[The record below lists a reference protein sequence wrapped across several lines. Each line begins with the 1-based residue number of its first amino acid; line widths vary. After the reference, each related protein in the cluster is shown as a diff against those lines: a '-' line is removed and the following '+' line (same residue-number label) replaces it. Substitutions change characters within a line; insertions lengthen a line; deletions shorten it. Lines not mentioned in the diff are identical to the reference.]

1 MAESNENVRMRKFAR
16 EYMEKH
22 PSVRK
27 VYTAIA
33 GNRRRGSETTA
44 EHYINYIS
52 FFVNYVGYED
62 PEVALLDMGSGKV
75 DPQKKIDEFIDY
87 ALDEMPNKH
96 KNQDSKQKGRSHNT
110 VRNYVFGVKKWFDQ
124 NDIKVNWD
132 KIEMPTGT
140 EIKEHDRAPSKEELR
155 TLLAHCLSSRDKA
168 VIYCN
173 TSCGLRINTLLSL
186 TVGDVDFSYPDIAR
200 FTVVRK
206 AGRKFGSKR
215 SGSSGSLFITWITS
229 EAKQALQTYLEERER
244 SGETVTKESP
254 LFTDAYNKGTFI
266 TIDAYGKVWTRLLQR
281 AGLAK
286 KSTNWHELHI
296 HTLRKYFRSNC
307 IGVDASY
314 REMWMGHKGQYLDMS
329 YFRAEEQRHLD
340 EYRKIVQYLTIQ
352 EPPKDNTNMKK
363 EIALTFLRMQGYN
376 AEKIKQFEDILQRAK
391 DPDEAFAEFRNL
403 TDAPSSQEFKKLTD
417 NASLQKPVSQ
427 PFKVTRQQKYS
438 VAKGENELVR
448 RLDDGWSLVKS
459 LSEDKCLLEK
469 F

>member
-1 MAESNENVRMRKFAR
+1 
-16 EYMEKH
+16 MEKY
-22 PSVRK
+22 PSVKK
-27 VYTAIA
+27 VYIAIA

-52 FFVNYVGYED
+52 FFVNYIGYSS
-62 PEVALLDMGSGKV
+62 PEVALADMRSGKV
-75 DPQKKIDEFIDY
+75 DAQKKIDDFIDY
-87 ALDEMPNKH
+87 ALDEMPNKQ
-96 KNQDSKQKGRSHNT
+96 KNQDSKLRGRSHNT

-140 EIKEHDRAPSKEELR
+140 EIKEHDRAPTKEELL
-155 TLLAHCLSSRDKA
+155 TLLAHCFSSRDRA

-186 TVGDVDFSYPDIAR
+186 TVGDVDFSYPDVAR

-215 SGSSGSLFITWITS
+215 SGSSGSLFITWITP
-229 EAKQALQTYLEERER
+229 EAKQALKSYLEERER
-244 SGETVTKESP
+244 SGETVTNDSP

-266 TIDAYGKVWTRLLQR
+266 TIDAYGRVWTRLLVR
-281 AGLAK
+281 SGLAK

-340 EYRKIVQYLTIQ
+340 EYRKVIQYLTIQ
-352 EPPKDNTNMKK
+352 EPKKDNVDMKK
-363 EIALTFLRMQGYN
+363 EIALTFLRMQGYD
-376 AEKIKQFEDILQRAK
+376 ADKIKQFEDILQRAK
-391 DPDEAFAEFRNL
+391 DPDEAFAEFRKL
-403 TDAPSSQEFKKLTD
+403 KDELSQEFKKLTD
-417 NASLQKPVSQ
+417 DVSLQKSVPQHS
-427 PFKVTRQQKYS
+427 KLTRQQKYS

-448 RLDDGWSLVKS
+448 RLDDGWNLVRS
-459 LSEDKCLLEK
+459 LSEDKYLLER